1 MFDIVRDLGLVF
13 TTKAQ
18 DGLALGVTAAGFLTE
33 TWEGDQRVGGIAI
46 DAVLKEVLVGTDCVF
61 RAAVVRMAVGRMV
74 LSLARGVA
82 VLESTALSLHVVALV
97 LSLLRDRDLCS
108 CVVRFVVSPHVVSQ
122 VVAGHLGLL
131 PPELG
136 PLEFVAGSNIR

>member
-1 MFDIVRDLGLVF
+1 M
-13 TTKAQ
+13 
-18 DGLALGVTAAGFLTE
+18 
-33 TWEGDQRVGGIAI
+33 
-46 DAVLKEVLVGTDCVF
+46 GTDCVF

-131 PPELG
+131 PPELD

>member
-1 MFDIVRDLGLVF
+1 MLGSTVSATAKRAAF
-13 TTKAQ
+13 RA
-18 DGLALGVTAAGFLTE
+18 GLASGRLQRMPGAFSPLVARVVQEAGF
-33 TWEGDQRVGGIAI
+33 EGVYVSGA
-46 DAVLKEVLVGTDCVF
+46 
-61 RAAVVRMAVGRMV
+61 
-74 LSLARGVA
+74 
-82 VLESTALSLHVVALV
+82 V